1 MSGMVRWRTKYGE
14 VSFDVPDGVYEPSED
29 TLLLL
34 DAMEVPEG
42 ARVLEVGSGC
52 GVVSLAAA
60 RRAELVVATDIRAEA
75 AAATHRN
82 ATANALH
89 SKVMVVRCD
98 LASALKPGAAFDIVL
113 FNPPYLP
120 VRDGEETWS
129 GGEKGVDVVLRL
141 VRELPSLLR
150 RGGSAF
156 IVVSSLGRFEE
167 AIRAAEEA
175 GLTAETVAEKKQF
188 FETLLAIKICKSA

>member
-1 MSGMVRWRTKYGE
+1 MRWRTKYGE
-14 VSFDVPDGVYEPSED
+14 VSFEISEPVYEPGED

-60 RRAELVVATDIRAEA
+60 KRAELVVATDVEA
-75 AAATHRN
+75 AAAATTHRN
-82 ATANALH
+82 AVVSGLH

-98 LASALKPGAAFDIVL
+98 VASALKRGATFDVVL

-120 VRDGEETWS
+120 VEEKEKAWS
-129 GGEKGVDVVLRL
+129 GGKSGVEVVLRL
-141 VRELPSLLR
+141 VRELGTLLK

-156 IVVSSLGRFEE
+156 VVLSSLGRFE
-167 AIRAAEEA
+167 AVVEEA
-175 GLTAETVAEKKQF
+175 ERIGLSVEVAAEKKLF
-188 FETLLAIKICKSA
+188 FETVCVVRISKPA